1 MYRQLASGAPA
12 VDWRAGQAAGLAR
25 RDGDRVAW
33 QDAAELTA
41 RADIELGED
50 LTQVIL
56 DDRLLQSVEERQH
69 VVGRLV
75 AAGRSVLWCRPG
87 DRPFLERQVGMD
99 VDLRGGGIFVAFSG
113 VRSCVSWS

>member
-1 MYRQLASGAPA
+1 MSRSSAAASLRLSSGDGRARIRQMYRQLASGAPA
-12 VDWRAGQAAGLAR
+12 VDWRVAQAAGLAR

-56 DDRLLQSVEERQH
+56 DRTRADE
-69 VVGRLV
+69 V
-75 AAGRSVLWCRPG
+75 AGA
-87 DRPFLERQVGMD
+87 
-99 VDLRGGGIFVAFSG
+99 DLR
-113 VRSCVSWS
+113 VRQPVPG

>member
-56 DDRLLQSVEERQH
+56 DRTRVDEEAGADLRVRQH
-69 VVGRLV
+69 VLG
-75 AAGRSVLWCRPG
+75 
-87 DRPFLERQVGMD
+87 
-99 VDLRGGGIFVAFSG
+99 
-113 VRSCVSWS
+113 